1 MHTNKLFAQLSAWPT
16 CRLVKI
22 RSSNISNHIC
32 KYSVSI
38 DWNVKL
44 AALPTFIMKLSK
56 VDYACWHAYYIIC
69 LALHPSF
76 GVYSWIYNIHVRT
89 LLSLVVTTGALTRI
103 CFSNNY
109 TLILNWAKV
118 KSYQKGGA
126 VKILGMQWLIE
137 VDTHLLWIVNI
148 DIIHVDLK
156 TSSFLSI
163 APYMY
168 M

>member
-1 MHTNKLFAQLSAWPT
+1 MQVFSIHWLKREVSCPTNIYNETVKSGLCMLTCILHYMFSFAPILW
-16 CRLVKI
+16 C
-22 RSSNISNHIC
+22 
-32 KYSVSI
+32 
-38 DWNVKL
+38 
-44 AALPTFIMKLSK
+44 F
-56 VDYACWHAYYIIC
+56 
-69 LALHPSF
+69 
-76 GVYSWIYNIHVRT
+76 YSWIYNIHVRT